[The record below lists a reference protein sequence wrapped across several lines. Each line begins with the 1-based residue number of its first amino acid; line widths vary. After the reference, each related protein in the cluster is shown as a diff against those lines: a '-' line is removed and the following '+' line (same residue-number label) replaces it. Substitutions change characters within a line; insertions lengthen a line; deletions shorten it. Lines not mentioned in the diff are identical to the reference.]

1 MSSLPI
7 RCLLLAAGLGTRLR
21 PITDNIPKCLVE
33 VGGEP
38 LLADWLRKLQMIG
51 CKQVVINTHYLSHKV
66 EEFVSKNT
74 FNGLDIELVYEPS
87 LLGTAGTLLA
97 NKEFFRESTGLL
109 IHADNAM
116 TASLH
121 GLIHSHQKRR
131 ALDLLTMLTFKTR
144 SPSSCG
150 IIEQDSTG
158 HVIGFHEKSP
168 DPPGNIANG
177 ALYVFNDDFLDHLE
191 SIQPRP
197 EDFSL
202 DVIPTL
208 MRRINTWCTDSPFFD
223 IGTPYSLELA
233 RNSWRNRS
241 HG

>member
-1 MSSLPI
+1 M
-7 RCLLLAAGLGTRLR
+7 
-21 PITDNIPKCLVE
+21 LVE

-131 ALDLLTMLTFKTR
+131 ELDLLTMLTFKTR
-144 SPSSCG
+144 SIVVG
-150 IIEQDSTG
+150 
-158 HVIGFHEKSP
+158 
-168 DPPGNIANG
+168 
-177 ALYVFNDDFLDHLE
+177 
-191 SIQPRP
+191 
-197 EDFSL
+197 
-202 DVIPTL
+202 
-208 MRRINTWCTDSPFFD
+208 
-223 IGTPYSLELA
+223 
-233 RNSWRNRS
+233 
-241 HG
+241 